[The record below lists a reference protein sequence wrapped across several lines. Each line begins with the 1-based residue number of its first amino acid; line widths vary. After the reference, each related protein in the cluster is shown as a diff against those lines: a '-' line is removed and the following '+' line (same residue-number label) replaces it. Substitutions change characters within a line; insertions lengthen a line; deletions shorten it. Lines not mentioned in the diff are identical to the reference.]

1 MGPKKS
7 RGFLDAAGRLIAE
20 HPGLT
25 SKEIATQ
32 LLDSGE
38 VTSYAHNPEGSLIA
52 TLQKH
57 YLDIN
62 VGRRKEG
69 GIFRFYPNGITVFLD
84 PGETQSYAQNTGR
97 SLTATPDGTTVAED
111 PGNNNQPSQPL
122 GTDEVEITVRLPRVI
137 VDIIDNAVASGRYKQ
152 RNLAIQRLLQ
162 KGLGAGA

>member
-7 RGFLDAAGRLIAE
+7 RGFLDAARRLIAK

-25 SKEIATQ
+25 ANEIVTR

-38 VTSYAHNPEGSLIA
+38 VESYAQNPVISLTA

-57 YLDIN
+57 YMDIG
-62 VGRRKEG
+62 VERRKEG
-69 GIFRFYPNGITVFLD
+69 GIFRFYHSGFTVFLD
-84 PGETQSYAQNTGR
+84 SEEIPSYAQNPGR
-97 SLTATPDGTTVAED
+97 SLTATLDGTTVAED